1 MEYLSE
7 IKKNKKLQ
15 GLEFIVRTK
24 GDMKSLNKLAL
35 EAGRVAS
42 MVLRANLEEAGI
54 DQNSTVDEIRS
65 VVSPVLR
72 ANHKYVSELA
82 AVSIDKMYRSNKI
95 GLKAISP
102 EYNQAREDEIVQ
114 MISDKRFE
122 DGSDR

>member
-1 MEYLSE
+1 MDYLSE

-15 GLEFIVRTK
+15 ALETTVRTK
-24 GDMKSLNKLAL
+24 GDMQSLNKLAL
-35 EAGRVAS
+35 EAGHVAS
-42 MVLRANLEEAGI
+42 EVIRTNLEEASI
-54 DQNSTVDEIRS
+54 DQDSTIDEIRR

-82 AVSIDKMYRSNKI
+82 AVSINKMYKSNKI

-114 MISDKRFE
+114 MISDKRFV
-122 DGSDR
+122 DGSD